1 MGVKVT
7 NFRKFEKNSLRGFLS
22 IHLTG
27 VGLEIR
33 DATYHKKGRKRW
45 IGLPAKPYKDKEG
58 ETKYAY
64 IVKFVDKD
72 RWQEFQKYALE
83 ALDEYL
89 AEKGGHTPDDDIP
102 L

>member
-1 MGVKVT
+1 
-7 NFRKFEKNSLRGFLS
+7 
-22 IHLTG
+22 
-27 VGLEIR
+27 
-33 DATYHKKGRKRW
+33 
-45 IGLPAKPYKDKEG
+45 
-58 ETKYAY
+58 
-64 IVKFVDKD
+64 VDKD